1 MRQRNRA
8 FTLIE
13 LLVVIAIIA
22 ILAAILFPVF
32 AQAKVSAKASA
43 SLSNSKQIATAN
55 HIYAADYDDNFVLDV
70 AWTTGS
76 DPVWFGSPGS
86 EHSPW
91 GRQIQPYMKNNDL
104 LTDPLAT
111 PNPLSGWPA
120 DLRRQYWPQY
130 GYNATTMSP
139 TISSGGVY
147 TKTSRS
153 ITSLGSPA
161 ETVAFAS
168 KFTSSENTLGE
179 FSAGYYYGNGTI
191 VSAHMVNMPVCD
203 ATRWYTEGICFYGA
217 SWGTGSYISA
227 MLGEKKVPGAFTG
240 GGSLRAA
247 DGMTVNFADGH
258 AKKISAGAAAAGTS
272 FNFTAGQASVV
283 VTDFSKYIWDAQ

>member
-1 MRQRNRA
+1 MRRNKA

-32 AQAKVSAKASA
+32 AQAKVAAKASA
-43 SLSNSKQIATAN
+43 SLSNSKQIATAS
-55 HIYAADYDDNFVLDV
+55 IMYAGDYDDTNILDV

-76 DPVWFGSPGS
+76 DPVWFGSAGT

-104 LTDPLAT
+104 LTDPLT
-111 PNPLSGWPA
+111 SPNSALAGWPIE
-120 DLRRQYWPQY
+120 LRRQYWPHY

-139 TISSGGVY
+139 TMSVSGGYSKVGRS
-147 TKTSRS
+147 TTS
-153 ITSLGSPA
+153 IANPA

-168 KFTSSENTLGE
+168 KFTSNENTGGE
-179 FSAGYYYGNGTI
+179 TSAGYWYGAGTI
-191 VSAHMVNMPVCD
+191 VSSHMVNMPVCD
-203 ATRWYTEGICFYGA
+203 GGLWYSEGICFFGA
-217 SWGTGSYISA
+217 SWGTESYIST
-227 MLGEKKVPGAFTG
+227 MLANKRVAGAFTG

-258 AKKISAGAAAAGTS
+258 AKKMSPGSLAAGTS
-272 FNFTAGQASVV
+272 FTFNAAQGSVV
-283 VTDFSKYIWDAQ
+283 VNDINKYIWDAK